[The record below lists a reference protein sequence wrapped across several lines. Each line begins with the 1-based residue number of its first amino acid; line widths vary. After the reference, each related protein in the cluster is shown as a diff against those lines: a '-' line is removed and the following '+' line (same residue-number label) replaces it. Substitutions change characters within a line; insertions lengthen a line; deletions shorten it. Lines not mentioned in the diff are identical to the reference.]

1 VKILRHGV
9 LTFANKFGIIFNC
22 DIEGVVMSRTIAGVF
37 DFPGLGFGE
46 AGVVHSS
53 FRCMTIPCDKAG
65 RGLKPAGGPLE

>member
-1 VKILRHGV
+1 
-9 LTFANKFGIIFNC
+9 
-22 DIEGVVMSRTIAGVF
+22 MSRTIAGVF